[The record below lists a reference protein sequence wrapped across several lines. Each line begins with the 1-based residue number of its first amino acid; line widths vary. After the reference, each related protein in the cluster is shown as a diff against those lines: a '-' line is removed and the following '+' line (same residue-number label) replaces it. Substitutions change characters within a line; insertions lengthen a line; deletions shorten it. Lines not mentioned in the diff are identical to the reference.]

1 MIWIS
6 WNQLKR
12 QRHCFT
18 QPPRPRP
25 AAPEGNRSLLF
36 GGFPHFR
43 GHRQV
48 ATLATEG
55 DLPSRGNHRFP
66 VCITENWEWK
76 IYESLWIIWKH
87 METYG
92 NIWNHMETYGNWKHS
107 GWKSMESLGNIW
119 KPTRKLWKVE
129 NRWHLLLPGT
139 SQALDESCTFGGPP
153 LI

>member
-12 QRHCFT
+12 NRHCFT
-18 QPPRPRP
+18 QPPPRPRP

-55 DLPSRGNHRFP
+55 DLPMCFHRFP
-66 VCITENWEWK
+66 VSITENWEWK
-76 IYESLWIIWKH
+76 IYESYGNIWKH

-92 NIWNHMETYGNWKHS
+92 NIVVENLWNHYETYGNEPENFGKWKTDGAS
-107 GWKSMESLGNIW
+107 C
-119 KPTRKLWKVE
+119 
-129 NRWHLLLPGT
+129 
-139 SQALDESCTFGGPP
+139 SQARAKRLMRAARSVDHRSFKTSPKSHWA
-153 LI
+153 